1 ADVGAAE
8 DIPGLDSYDLPTDFN
23 VAEFSDAWETVVV
36 GDGVGSLAWRRL
48 GKGVVVCVAA
58 FELFAVTADQVTQP
72 NADLLDWAITTAAG
86 GHRERHDERRLP
98 WEPSGIG
105 GAFYPEN
112 EIEVGGVKVLY
123 ADNQLPDIVEL
134 AKTRFTEVRD
144 LLQEMLPTPPSP
156 GEAFY
161 IDLAGGEGGGWAENA
176 YTPRLAGTAAT
187 DHDAIL
193 SILGHEL
200 AHTMYG
206 PAAID
211 GTAGCVLPGWFSEAH
226 AGWFQRKL
234 MGKLGTGPSG
244 PHVEQ
249 YLAQHDPLLN
259 DVDLA
264 DVPPE
269 KYVVAWTKVWLLWA
283 ILDGRYG
290 EDWYAKWLEYLHN
303 KYNDPKR
310 EVSMDEY
317 IMSISESVG
326 EDVAPLFERFG
337 TTVGDRTDL
346 RPIGPPE

>member
-1 ADVGAAE
+1 
-8 DIPGLDSYDLPTDFN
+8 
-23 VAEFSDAWETVVV
+23 
-36 GDGVGSLAWRRL
+36 
-48 GKGVVVCVAA
+48 
-58 FELFAVTADQVTQP
+58 
-72 NADLLDWAITTAAG
+72 
-86 GHRERHDERRLP
+86 
-98 WEPSGIG
+98 
-105 GAFYPEN
+105 
-112 EIEVGGVKVLY
+112 
-123 ADNQLPDIVEL
+123 
-134 AKTRFTEVRD
+134 
-144 LLQEMLPTPPSP
+144 
-156 GEAFY
+156 
-161 IDLAGGEGGGWAENA
+161 
-176 YTPRLAGTAAT
+176 
-187 DHDAIL
+187 
-193 SILGHEL
+193 
-200 AHTMYG
+200 MYG